1 MSEQHASSPKSGL
14 SFSLPPLEMHVS
26 FTMLIHAQWLR
37 ADSVTAAVSLNISL
51 LSKSFSSFSS
61 FSFLVLSIYAD
72 HFHLSVS
79 LDSSLSIFSL
89 GGSYNPALIG
99 GGGGSW
105 LELDTSRGG
114 VYWTHNNGAISIEN
128 IRKETLRKASGWRLP
143 ERSLDW
149 RAGVSPEKG
158 FVMDDLSTF
167 QHKHTHTHTKSKAR
181 DREAAQHSSFLLY
194 FSISLLFSVSLS
206 LFNIYSNSKSIY
218 YIYTCILFKKE
229 VQTSEWQ
236 L

>member
-1 MSEQHASSPKSGL
+1 MVARRL
-14 SFSLPPLEMHVS
+14 RDCCRFSQYL
-26 FTMLIHAQWLR
+26 
-37 ADSVTAAVSLNISL
+37 SL
-51 LSKSFSSFSS
+51 LSKS

-206 LFNIYSNSKSIY
+206 LSSIFIRILKVYTIYIHVYYLKKKFRHQSGSSNKTIERRRVYLLGLFAIYS
-218 YIYTCILFKKE
+218 
-229 VQTSEWQ
+229 V
-236 L
+236 

>member
-1 MSEQHASSPKSGL
+1 MNHHRKNLISGRCLSSM
-14 SFSLPPLEMHVS
+14 LPAPSPACPFPCPHWRCMCHS
-26 FTMLIHAQWLR
+26 RCWSMR

-167 QHKHTHTHTKSKAR
+167 QHKHTHTHKVKSSRPRSCSAFFFS
-181 DREAAQHSSFLLY
+181 ALLFYIPSFL
-194 FSISLLFSVSLS
+194 SLS
-206 LFNIYSNSKSIY
+206 LSLQY
-218 YIYTCILFKKE
+218 LFE
-229 VQTSEWQ
+229 F
-236 L
+236 